1 MFFLNLKFFPTIFQV
16 TEKRRL
22 KYYVSMAGPDLLCV
36 SSSQHSQGILK
47 RIEREATFSY
57 QTLTLSEENASNVMF
72 INGFLV
78 HRHVDEIPVSHQIIN
93 EKIDMPRKVLNF
105 VELGKYS
112 SGLTSCCVLVRRT
125 RYIRNL

>member
-1 MFFLNLKFFPTIFQV
+1 MQV
-16 TEKRRL
+16 TEKRHL

-36 SSSQHSQGILK
+36 SSAPPSQGILK

-57 QTLTLSEENASNVMF
+57 QTLTVSEENAANVLF

-78 HRHVDEIPVSHQIIN
+78 HRSIDEIPITTQILS
-93 EKIDMPRKVLNF
+93 EKIDIPRKVLNIN
-105 VELGKYS
+105 ELGKYS